1 VTTLLIAALFV
12 SIATIGYVTA
22 TSKSVDTELY
32 PFVEIGDMV
41 YVEYVGYFPTHPGGW
56 IFDTN
61 KRSIGTDD
69 SLIKSLYF
77 VEREPADYTP
87 LNLSAGMSK
96 NYLKTFVDGVVGMM
110 VTQTKG
116 IYIAEKDGYP
126 LVADN
131 FAIFPI
137 IQIAPVIQNI
147 TLSEFRSAYESNP
160 VNGMLL
166 KHYFWEW
173 DVRVKTV
180 IGDKVVMQSE
190 PYIGQIISSY
200 GDPSSDQRDGWYQ
213 KVISINTSADGG
225 AGRIR
230 VQNFIAE
237 QDIFQRKGADF
248 DGRLFTLIDV
258 DTSRGEFSVAY
269 NSENY
274 VGELASR
281 PLFFEITVTKVLK
294 KH

>member
-1 VTTLLIAALFV
+1 MIVALLV
-12 SIATIGYVTA
+12 SVATIGYVTA

-41 YVEYVGYFPTHPGGW
+41 YVEYIGYFPTHPGGW

-61 KRSIGTDD
+61 KRSVGTDD

-77 VEREPADYTP
+77 VEREAADYTP
-87 LNLSAGMSK
+87 LNFSAGTSTSF
-96 NYLKTFVDGVVGMM
+96 LKPFVDGVVGMM

-116 IYIAEKDGYP
+116 VYIAEKDGYP

-131 FAIFPI
+131 FAVFPI
-137 IQIAPVIQNI
+137 IQIAPIIQNI
-147 TLSEFRSAYESNP
+147 TLSEFQSAYGSYP
-160 VNGMLL
+160 VNGMVL

-190 PYIGQIISSY
+190 PYIGQIVSAY
-200 GDPSSDQRDGWYQ
+200 GDPSSDPRDGWYQ
-213 KVISINTSADGG
+213 KVVSINTSADAG
-225 AGRIR
+225 AGQIKI
-230 VQNFIAE
+230 QNFIAA
-237 QDIFQRKGADF
+237 QDVYQKKGTDF
-248 DGRLFTLIDV
+248 NGQLFTLIDV
-258 DTSRGEFSVAY
+258 DSTRGEFSVVY
-269 NSENY
+269 NSDQY

-281 PLFFEITVTKVLK
+281 PLFFEITVTKILK
-294 KH
+294 TH